1 MWDLSAPGFQSG
13 RKPFELG
20 ETTTVKIEKEFV
32 TYEGLMLGPGD
43 KKWEQTLLLKPTC
56 FLFEVFLQNV
66 PKNVKKP
73 TENYQV
79 MSQVIFSDNYY

>member
-13 RKPFELG
+13 RKPFERG

-43 KKWEQTLLLKPTC
+43 KKWEKTLLLKPTC

-66 PKNVKKP
+66 PKKCQKSHRELPSHV
-73 TENYQV
+73 TGH
-79 MSQVIFSDNYY
+79 IF